1 MPNSATPGNVSVL
14 LSGGVDST
22 ACVAFYLE
30 HHFPV
35 SGMFV
40 DYGQASAQREIK
52 AAKSVACHYDIP
64 LSKIVWSGLRRKK
77 SGFICGRNAFLL
89 IGALMEFPQDAGI
102 LAMGIHSGTLYLDC
116 AQSFIS
122 KMQSIFDIYTQGRI
136 QIGTP
141 FLKWTKGDIWTYSKA
156 QGVPLELTYS
166 CEIGTDQPC
175 GLCLSCHDL
184 EGLYART

>member
-1 MPNSATPGNVSVL
+1 MSNSANTGNVWVL

-30 HHFPV
+30 HDFSV

-40 DYGQASAQREIK
+40 DYGQGSAQREIK
-52 AAKSVACHYDIP
+52 AAESIARHYDIP
-64 LSKIVWSGLRRKK
+64 LSKLVWSGLREKK

-89 IGALMEFPQDAGI
+89 IGTLMELPQDAGI
-102 LAMGIHSGTLYLDC
+102 LSLGIHSGTVYLDC
-116 AQSFIS
+116 AQSFVS
-122 KMQSIFDIYTQGRI
+122 KMQSVFDIYTQGRI

-141 FLKWTKGDIWTYSKA
+141 FLKWTKGDIWTYSKS

-166 CEIGTDQPC
+166 CELGTDQPC
-175 GLCLSCHDL
+175 GLCLSCRDL
-184 EGLYART
+184 ENLYARA